1 MHRCAIVGFHPTLD
15 APQILQILSDYLK
28 TGTRPS
34 SELSH
39 HIISQLQN
47 TNPVL
52 SATHR
57 LLAEELAG
65 LPDQPCPYNRDCYMQ
80 RVLAR
85 LCQQMSTVKH
95 PSIEQMFPILKRK
108 LEIVGMNIQGH
119 NEIAINLF
127 RDLLRFLNAYVNE
140 RSFSTDDLLRVA
152 RGNGELF
159 AISLRPMI
167 QFCLDTIAS
176 AAEQPCRV
184 ERLQFSMDAV
194 RQMIALMSD
203 IVHPVIGTILLEFER
218 FNHQQREVF
227 GVLTENLINLL
238 SNLGTRYASYV
249 AGRPFDMDFPL
260 RVSTYLSSCSCPMS
274 YRPLVEAVLGTLQRG
289 PSCLRAITCS
299 ECRHEHVVQKVHE
312 LTAIARNMP
321 RQVPG
326 AIQAL
331 EEIITSL
338 DQLRQSQNLE
348 LFMTFM
354 IMRRILQNLAH

>member
-1 MHRCAIVGFHPTLD
+1 MYRCAIVGLHHTLD
-15 APQILQILSDYLK
+15 VAQILQILSDYLK

-34 SELSH
+34 LELSH
-39 HIISQLQN
+39 HIISQLHS
-47 TNPVL
+47 TNPEL

-65 LPDQPCPYNRDCYMQ
+65 LPDESCPYNRDRYMQ
-80 RVLAR
+80 RVFAR

-95 PSIEQMFPILKRK
+95 PSIEKMFPIFKRK

-119 NEIAINLF
+119 NEIVINLF
-127 RDLLRFLNAYVNE
+127 RDLLRFLNAYVNKH
-140 RSFSTDDLLRVA
+140 SFSTDDLLRVA

-167 QFCLDTIAS
+167 QFCLDTITTATV
-176 AAEQPCRV
+176 QQCV
-184 ERLQFSMDAV
+184 IERLQFSMDAV
-194 RQMIALMSD
+194 HQMIALMSD
-203 IVHPVIGTILLEFER
+203 IVHPVVGTILSEFER
-218 FNHQQREVF
+218 FNHQQREAF
-227 GVLTENLINLL
+227 GVLTENLTNLL
-238 SNLGTRYASYV
+238 SNLGNRYASYV
-249 AGRPFDMDFPL
+249 AGRPFDMVFLL

-274 YRPLVEAVLGTLQRG
+274 YRPLVEAVLGTLQQG

-331 EEIITSL
+331 EEIVTSL
-338 DQLRQSQNLE
+338 NEQRQSRNLE
-348 LFMTFM
+348 LFMTFL
-354 IMRRILQNLAH
+354 IMRRFLQNLAH